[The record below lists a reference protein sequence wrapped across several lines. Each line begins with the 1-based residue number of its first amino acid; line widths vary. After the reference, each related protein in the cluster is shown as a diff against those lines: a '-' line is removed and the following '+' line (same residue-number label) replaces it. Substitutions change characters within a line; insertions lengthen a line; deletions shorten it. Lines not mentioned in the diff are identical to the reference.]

1 MTLNAYAAD
10 KRLAIFEDLKNGQ
23 PPREG
28 QFDETVLSEA
38 KVKGDPQMGS
48 TRYEPD
54 AIFVEFIYPDPKTTS
69 TILTIRLT
77 PPERI
82 VFLPVPDWVVENIW
96 QGDIAGTHQFES
108 DARRMYEEFVRE
120 LDTEPNKKWFGPQM
134 AKRRE

>member
-1 MTLNAYAAD
+1 MEE

-28 QFDETVLSEA
+28 EFDDAVRKEG
-38 KVKGDPQMGS
+38 KVKGEPQMGS
-48 TRYEPD
+48 THYEPD

-69 TILTIRLT
+69 TILTVKLA

-82 VFLPVPDWVVENIW
+82 VFLPVPSWVVENIW
-96 QGDIAGTHQFES
+96 QGDIAGTFHFES
-108 DARRMYEEFVRE
+108 EAKKLFEELGQE
-120 LDTEPNKKWFGPQM
+120 LDVESNKKWFGPQM